1 METGVGQAG
10 PFRSEATGFGHPLS
24 ALHTFTR
31 ACFGLSYAIPE
42 QTFSGELTI
51 DASQAWSHIGSTQP
65 ATDNWTWLIP
75 QSGLLYSKGVKD
87 ILLVFTWILLWTA
100 LRAALMR
107 FVFLPLGSRWVAKP
121 NMSEEK
127 SGSARQLRKEAEY
140 QKAITRFAE
149 QCWSVVFYIE
159 DWSFGMYLAYHSD
172 YWLDTTGFWTEQ
184 PLKELPGLAKYYYL
198 TQCGFWFH
206 QLIVV
211 NVEEHRKDFAQMLAH
226 HVITI
231 LLISGSYATHYTR
244 VGNAILCLMDPS
256 DILLSLAKCLKY
268 AGFQAICDVAF
279 AAFFVSWVVTRHWLF
294 GIVIWDCYKSVPQ
307 SRYRMFHQAAKQGI
321 DASSTLFSGNSS
333 LSLSSGLPNPKD
345 MSWSEFLA
353 DADRSRGTLTVLLV
367 LLQLLMIGWLLMILR
382 VLLKMVQGSEATDT
396 RSEAELSED
405 EERRIQAVEER
416 EENMGKNGSV
426 DANEK
431 TSGSSSQVSAANGGS
446 LISLNGA
453 KQQPTILK
461 ARSHNV
467 KSTRSTSGGSS
478 DSSLSREEPPQKRVK
493 SSDTLSS
500 TPWPATAS

>member
-1 METGVGQAG
+1 
-10 PFRSEATGFGHPLS
+10 
-24 ALHTFTR
+24 
-31 ACFGLSYAIPE
+31 
-42 QTFSGELTI
+42 
-51 DASQAWSHIGSTQP
+51 
-65 ATDNWTWLIP
+65 
-75 QSGLLYSKGVKD
+75 
-87 ILLVFTWILLWTA
+87 
-100 LRAALMR
+100 
-107 FVFLPLGSRWVAKP
+107 
-121 NMSEEK
+121 
-127 SGSARQLRKEAEY
+127 
-140 QKAITRFAE
+140 
-149 QCWSVVFYIE
+149 
-159 DWSFGMYLAYHSD
+159 
-172 YWLDTTGFWTEQ
+172 
-184 PLKELPGLAKYYYL
+184 
-198 TQCGFWFH
+198 
-206 QLIVV
+206 
-211 NVEEHRKDFAQMLAH
+211 
-226 HVITI
+226 
-231 LLISGSYATHYTR
+231 
-244 VGNAILCLMDPS
+244 
-256 DILLSLAKCLKY
+256 
-268 AGFQAICDVAF
+268 
-279 AAFFVSWVVTRHWLF
+279 
-294 GIVIWDCYKSVPQ
+294 
-307 SRYRMFHQAAKQGI
+307 MFHQAAKQGI